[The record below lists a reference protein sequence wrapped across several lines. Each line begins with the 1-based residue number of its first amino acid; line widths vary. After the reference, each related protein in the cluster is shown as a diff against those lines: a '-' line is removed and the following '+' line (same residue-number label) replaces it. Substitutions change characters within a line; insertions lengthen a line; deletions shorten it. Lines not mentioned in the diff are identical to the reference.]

1 MAIDQAAALKGK
13 RGSELQSRDVVRAET
28 KLSQK
33 LALGPR
39 QGAAGQTPRGDH
51 HARACIASGDV
62 FSACGRL
69 DATSG
74 SPFKNTV
81 DSEWFAYASKMYSIQ

>member
-1 MAIDQAAALKGK
+1 MSVDQAAALKGK
-13 RGSELQSRDVVRAET
+13 RSAELQSRDVMRAET
-28 KLSQK
+28 QLSQK

-39 QGAAGQTPRGDH
+39 QGATGQAPRGDG
-51 HARACIASGDV
+51 HAPACIDSGDV

-81 DSEWFAYASKMYSIQ
+81 DSE